1 MSNCVTI
8 NGCNGSCCAKFTL
21 PFTIKELQDSLAAQQ
36 QGKSHFTNR
45 HGVELTILQPASELP
60 FIIDMLIYLGTDPID
75 PQTKQSINDVLNELI
90 NKHDGYADLRCK
102 STPEQYAGVKDI
114 NWLSRHDLE
123 GNNIVVQTY
132 TCRHFDTVNRICT
145 VYDQRPM
152 LCRTFGIQSE
162 CSYTGCN
169 INKNTQTN
177 EQAQQQIHQAK

>member
-1 MSNCVTI
+1 MSNCVT

-45 HGVELTILQPASELP
+45 HGVELATLHPASELP

-75 PQTKQSINDVLNELI
+75 PQTKRSINSVLNEHI
-90 NKHDGYADLRCK
+90 NKFKDYIDLRGK
-102 STPEQYAGVKDI
+102 PAPEQYAGI

-123 GNNIVVQTY
+123 GDNIVVQTY

-152 LCRTFGIQSE
+152 LCRTFGIQNE

-177 EQAQQQIHQAK
+177 EQTQQQIHQAK